1 MEYLTLTLLWTAWC
15 AVHSGMISLTITNW
29 LKQRLGP
36 GYRFYRMFYNLF
48 AVVTLVPLVAYS
60 RGFHGRILFRWDGY
74 LTSVQ
79 ALLWIVVL
87 ALFIAGSI
95 KYDLLQ
101 FSGIRQIRSG
111 KHHSALSASGAVDTS
126 GVLRMTRHPWYLA
139 AMIFVW
145 IDDRA
150 MDASTLIVNG
160 ILSIYLVVGT
170 LLEER
175 KLLHTLGDSYR
186 DYQNQV
192 SMLFPLKWISTQVR
206 KAFNH
211 H

>member
-1 MEYLTLTLLWTAWC
+1 
-15 AVHSGMISLTITNW
+15 MISLTITNR
-29 LKQRLGP
+29 LKQRLGR

-48 AVVTLVPLVAYS
+48 AVVTLVPLVVYS
-60 RGFHGRILFRWDGY
+60 RSFHGRILFRWDGY

-79 ALLWIVVL
+79 VLLWIVVL

-101 FSGIRQIRSG
+101 FLGIRQIHSG
-111 KHHSALSASGAVDTS
+111 KHHAALSVSGAVDTS

-139 AMIFVW
+139 AMIFIW
-145 IDDRA
+145 IDDRV
-150 MDASTLIVNG
+150 MDASTLIVNC
-160 ILSIYLVVGT
+160 ILSTYVLIGT

-186 DYQNQV
+186 DYQNEV
-192 SMLFPLKWISTQVR
+192 SMLFPLRWISAQIR